1 MRMCARA
8 RQPEDPVADPHGVY
22 TVGLGQDFVRL
33 RVPHS
38 EFSSTPGLVQR
49 HQLPAG
55 YHETFCENSPSPH
68 DSSKT
73 KGQKSNKINS
83 TILKDEELGSPLIFH
98 KVFPHPAI
106 SMSLASR
113 PGRRVNSQGRKQ
125 ALGSSRK
132 VDTIHSEPDAP
143 RSRSTAVN
151 LPNSLV
157 ESPEVSRML
166 FDLTNAR
173 EFNEA
178 I

>member
-1 MRMCARA
+1 MRICARA

-55 YHETFCENSPSPH
+55 YHETFCENPPSPH

-73 KGQKSNKINS
+73 KG
-83 TILKDEELGSPLIFH
+83 LGSPLIFH
-98 KVFPHPAI
+98 KVFPHSAI

-125 ALGSSRK
+125 AVGSSRK
-132 VDTIHSEPDAP
+132 VDTIHSEPDVP

-157 ESPEVSRML
+157 ESPEASRML

>member
-1 MRMCARA
+1 
-8 RQPEDPVADPHGVY
+8 
-22 TVGLGQDFVRL
+22 
-33 RVPHS
+33 
-38 EFSSTPGLVQR
+38 
-49 HQLPAG
+49 
-55 YHETFCENSPSPH
+55 
-68 DSSKT
+68 
-73 KGQKSNKINS
+73 
-83 TILKDEELGSPLIFH
+83 
-98 KVFPHPAI
+98 
-106 SMSLASR
+106 MSLASR